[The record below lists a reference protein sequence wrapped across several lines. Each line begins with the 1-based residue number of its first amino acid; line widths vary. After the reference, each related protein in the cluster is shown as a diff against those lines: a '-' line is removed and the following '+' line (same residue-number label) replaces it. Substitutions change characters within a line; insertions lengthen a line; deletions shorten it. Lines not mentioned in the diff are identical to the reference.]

1 MRFCSERNRVAAMHW
16 SGFCKPATGLRLA
29 GHRENVMPTRA
40 KRKKANKAKP
50 KRGFVSFEKEAWYAA
65 AAARFSAA
73 RSNLTKA
80 PSSH

>member
-1 MRFCSERNRVAAMHW
+1 MQWR
-16 SGFCKPATGLRLA
+16 GFWMLATGLRLA

-40 KRKKANKAKP
+40 KRKKANKTKP

-73 RSNLTKA
+73 RSNQTKGA
-80 PSSH
+80 SSH